1 MDTLS
6 NFPSVTEAIFFSE
19 RLSAQSP
26 THKQIR
32 DISYK
37 LERCLGALMDEIT
50 YLEIAQDFSAYYHNC
65 WKAHKNISDYLTEAF
80 LDKAENDA
88 MLCGEDIE
96 FDDEGNP
103 VYPIHP
109 AYLTSDDELPF

>member
-1 MDTLS
+1 MNTLS
-6 NFPSVTEAIFFSE
+6 NFPSATEAILFSE
-19 RLSAQSP
+19 RISAQSP

-32 DISYK
+32 SISHK
-37 LERCLGALMDEIT
+37 LNRCVDALMDEIT
-50 YLEIAQDFSAYYHNC
+50 YLEVAQDFGAYYHNC
-65 WKAHKNISDYLTEAF
+65 WKAHRIISDYLTEAF
-80 LDKAENDA
+80 LDEAENRA

-109 AYLTSDDELPF
+109 SYLTSDDELPF